1 MVESQSKSG
10 PVPPNSS
17 ASQREG
23 KRKNSA
29 TSMASS
35 GDNDAAVQALDK
47 IHRTASKTHSF
58 TAFNEY
64 TVPPLL
70 TSPKESSSITGE
82 IQSGLSGLYSR
93 LKESVVSGNAGRQV
107 YGEEG
112 DTINPDTSK
121 RIPSSTP
128 AQNLASLK
136 NRNASPVP
144 SQLSVNLETRTK
156 LQDSPL
162 LRPSKTSSVRGSAV
176 SSPTLQFEFKTV
188 DRSSK
193 SKSTNLEGISSNT
206 VSSDKAVDA
215 ISDYPLE
222 DASKTPEAKKTDTEE
237 ALRIA
242 DDRLSRIKKDIED
255 LGASS
260 ETSSVNV
267 SRDSFM
273 ASAGINGTK
282 ESRAINAESSKD
294 EPTIPQPSKK
304 VSSQLKQDVN
314 QGRGKTNARQRLQ
327 FLGLT
332 RALSSVDDTV
342 VPFSTFTANNEDE
355 EALSSVGRLPGRS
368 IKSNAS
374 QISSTVL
381 SQISNKLLGKEYW
394 MRDENAK
401 DCFYCGDAFSAFRR
415 KHHCRICGQIF
426 DSKCTT
432 LVSGAPFGQSSTVR
446 VCRPCE
452 GILNTYDDSSEVSDD
467 GSIKS
472 GFRTRLGSNSANDL
486 SPARS
491 FSSLTAART
500 EAKYESIP
508 SIAIP
513 TRRLTEDSK
522 RSSLILEID
531 AEPRRPGSARSLKPS
546 LFQRSH
552 TTGHRRMNSRH
563 SLKLP
568 SKLGDEIS
576 MFAGGESPALST
588 KQAHLPA
595 FHSDNIID
603 PDLADYLSDEYSSE
617 HEQLS
622 LAEALHGTKGS
633 DSPKLGFGNLLPTRK
648 KSHLN
653 EVFGKDGD
661 NASLSSAKLSKNR
674 SLRNRNLSVSSNL
687 NLRGSPRTHRYS
699 VLSQNK
705 PHLGDFSSMA
715 ALKYTDSSIA
725 LDGLYDTTRETND
738 VASNELSSIS
748 IEHVRQMLSQLLSG
762 FAVSSQGSWEKA
774 LMPIILRASH
784 EVVQDVQGG
793 DDIDVRHYIKLK
805 KIPGGRPSHSEI
817 YSGIV
822 FTKNLALKSM
832 ARNLIKPNILILTFP
847 LEYARHQKHFM
858 SLEPVIRQ
866 EREYLHNLV
875 HRIAALKPNLLLVE
889 HNISGLALE
898 YLDRAGISTAYN
910 VKRSVLEAISR
921 MAQTRI
927 ITSIDKLAIKP
938 AQAGRCGVFYLN
950 TFMYKGR
957 RKTCMFLTGC
967 PKQLG
972 CTIVLRGSDEATL
985 SKIKRICEFMIC
997 VAYNLKLEAS
1007 FMRDEFASMRT
1018 CPTQA
1023 TILPDAE
1030 PQKRSVKA
1038 DSQNVPA
1045 SEVEPPLSSEKK
1057 QNVGAET
1064 VARSVDDPTAS
1075 SHSLNVDDAD
1085 EIKLPDDT
1093 PMPTFYSDMMARNK
1107 DTILSCSPCVKFM
1120 QPYLVV
1126 RAREQERR
1134 LMYLRSTRNKETE
1147 VPMEEKPSQFM
1158 LITPDM
1164 ISGSPQNAPP
1174 KIQEVIRAV
1183 QDAQYDKAVHSYKTQ
1198 KKQWEVYAAGGQD
1211 MFTPFTHQNIVVLYS
1226 IVCAS
1231 TSVPCKDP
1239 KVHAIRFYNEQGED
1253 EGFERD
1259 IPLGQYIEARCLE
1272 AYSLCSENACD
1283 SKMLDHRHQYVHGD
1297 GQVSVMITPHPPKL
1311 QGLQDIILMWSVC
1324 RICGEETQVTPMSE
1338 NTWKYSWGKYLELS
1352 FWGHELYPRATS
1364 CDHDLHKE
1372 HFRYFGFRNIAVR
1385 FQYDKIALLEIVV
1398 PRTRITWK
1406 VSNDLRF
1413 KNDAFLKAEERI
1425 NNFMNSVKRRLK
1437 GIHTESVLPERT
1449 DGLKGEIER
1458 LKNLAQEHHTFLIE
1472 KLRAKYM
1479 GSKYYEII
1487 PLNRAIR
1494 AMEEKSVEWDN
1505 IFQEL
1510 DQNYFPSEKDIR
1522 RLATLQLKK
1531 IFLDRDDSVESFSMD
1546 EKATNTSMTSSI
1558 MTGQTSPDDDASLI
1572 SPSQMST
1579 KDAHDMMSSVV
1590 EDELQSPEEKE
1601 TVLHLSPDN
1610 SALLEPHMSGSPGL
1624 PNETE
1629 ATPSSDQH
1637 LNSTAVSTD
1646 MARTTSAQ
1654 SDVTECDHSVVAN
1667 LADASGNTV
1676 EEWTSPTQP
1685 IDKPDIIP
1693 KAYASNE
1700 ETRPDLGLDQ
1710 ELGNETVKKKRGGFK
1725 SAIPLYRAQSQT
1737 SSYPKDAGTPGG
1749 GVIGS
1754 MPSSS
1759 ASNATSK
1766 RLGFLRKS
1774 PPEEPKHHER
1784 KTSERFGLASLK
1796 SSISQ
1801 SMIPRSTAG
1810 RRKESKVSELAKHF
1824 EALSREFER
1833 ERRRDKQRATKAR
1846 QYRAFPSAAA
1856 VPIIEEY
1863 RNFQE
1868 AVEIERESL
1877 EELNDAHNPEGGAE
1891 VAQELLQVNGPDQ
1904 LPDQLERQ
1912 TDSRLDEDTA
1922 DDTADE
1928 TADDVT
1934 ADMETEEHRK
1944 HLAMDAHDNNQTPI
1958 AEYHNQTQTS
1968 HLDSEDSV
1976 AEGQEP
1982 APSPQ
1987 DNSELDLKLDLPKHE
2002 KSSLMKLLTNFWAER
2017 SASGW
2022 SPLEY
2027 PLSPTDHVFA
2037 DSDIIVREDEPTSL
2051 IAFVLGSDAYKAK
2064 LRAIEMQH
2072 ADVQIPQP
2080 ERFVSD
2086 HFLTAEDQAHIER
2099 SLLQSTGTHFK
2110 YQFQE
2115 GSAKMMCKVFFV
2127 EQFEAVRRKCGI
2139 DGRFI
2144 ESLSRCLKWDS
2155 KGGKTKSV
2163 FLKTLDD
2170 RLVLKSLSPVETQS
2184 FVRFAPSYFTLMGEA
2199 LFHDLPSVIA
2209 KMVGFFQVVI
2219 KNPNTGVEF
2228 NWFLLAMENLF
2239 YDRTPTRTFD
2249 LKGSMRNRRI
2259 QPTGEQNEVLLDEN
2273 MVEYIFEKPLFARE
2287 HSKRLIAYSVFND
2300 TLFLARQNV
2309 MDYSLMVAID
2319 EDRKELVVGII
2330 DCVRTYTW
2338 DKKLESWMKDR
2349 GKNRPTVTSPKEY
2362 KNRFRAAMDRYVL
2375 QAPTYVSHLDDQD
2388 HC

>member
-10 PVPPNSS
+10 PVLPNSS
-17 ASQREG
+17 ASQRVGE
-23 KRKNSA
+23 RRNSM

-35 GDNDAAVQALDK
+35 GDNDGAVQALDL
-47 IHRTASKTHSF
+47 IHRTASKTQSF
-58 TAFNEY
+58 TAFHEY
-64 TVPPLL
+64 TVPPSL

-82 IQSGLSGLYSR
+82 IQSGLSGLYTR
-93 LKESVVSGNAGRQV
+93 LKESVGSGNAGRQV
-107 YGEEG
+107 SGEGG
-112 DTINPDTSK
+112 DTVNSDIGK
-121 RIPSSTP
+121 RIPSSTS
-128 AQNLASLK
+128 AQKLASVK

-144 SQLSVNLETRTK
+144 SQLSVNLETKAK
-156 LQDSPL
+156 LHDSPL
-162 LRPSKTSSVRGSAV
+162 LRPSKTSSIRGSAV
-176 SSPTLQFEFKTV
+176 SSPTLQFEFKTT

-193 SKSTNLEGISSNT
+193 PKSTKLEGISSVA
-206 VSSDKAVDA
+206 VSSEKAVDT
-215 ISDYPLE
+215 ISDNPVE
-222 DASKTPEAKKTDTEE
+222 EASKKSDAKKIDVDE
-237 ALRIA
+237 ALRAA
-242 DDRLSRIKKDIED
+242 DGRLSRIKKDIED
-255 LGASS
+255 SGASS
-260 ETSSVNV
+260 ETSSVNI
-267 SRDSFM
+267 SRDNLM
-273 ASAGINGTK
+273 ASSGTSGTK
-282 ESRAINAESSKD
+282 EPRSINAKSPQD
-294 EPTIPQPSKK
+294 EPTTPQPAKK
-304 VSSQLKQDVN
+304 VPSQPKQDVN

-342 VPFSTFTANNEDE
+342 VTSSTFTANNEDE
-355 EALSSVGRLPGRS
+355 EALSSVGKLPGRS
-368 IKSNAS
+368 IKSNTA
-374 QISSTVL
+374 QISNTIL

-472 GFRTRLGSNSANDL
+472 GFRTRLGSNSANDM

-552 TTGHRRMNSRH
+552 TNVHRRMNSRH

-576 MFAGGESPALST
+576 MITNGESPALSA
-588 KQAHLPA
+588 KQAQLPA

-603 PDLADYLSDEYSSE
+603 PDLADYLSDEDSSE

-633 DSPKLGFGNLLPTRK
+633 DSPKSGFGGLLLPTRK

-653 EVFGKDGD
+653 EVFRKDGD
-661 NASLSSAKLSKNR
+661 NTSLSSTKLSKNR

-699 VLSQNK
+699 VLSQNR
-705 PHLGDFSSMA
+705 PHLGDFPSMA
-715 ALKYTDSSIA
+715 ALKYTDSPIT
-725 LDGLYDTTRETND
+725 LDGLYDTTSETND
-738 VASNELSSIS
+738 TTSNDLSPIS
-748 IEHVRQMLSQLLSG
+748 LEHVRQMLSQLLSG
-762 FAVSSQGSWEKA
+762 FAVNSQGLWEKA

-784 EVVQDVQGG
+784 EVVQDVQAG

-805 KIPGGRPSHSEI
+805 KIPGGRPSNSEI

-832 ARNLIKPNILILTFP
+832 ARNLIQPNILILTFP
-847 LEYARHQKHFM
+847 LEYARQQRHFM

-898 YLDRAGISTAYN
+898 YLERAGISTAYN

-938 AQAGRCGVFYLN
+938 AQAGRCGVFYLK
-950 TFMYKGR
+950 TFMDKGH

-972 CTIVLRGSDEATL
+972 CTIVLRGGDEAIL
-985 SKIKRICEFMIC
+985 SKIKKICEFMIC

-1030 PQKRSVKA
+1030 PQRRSIRA
-1038 DSQNVPA
+1038 DLQNVPA
-1045 SEVEPPLSSEKK
+1045 NEVELPLPSEKR
-1057 QNVGAET
+1057 QEAGAET
-1064 VARSVDDPTAS
+1064 VGGSVDDLMAS

-1093 PMPTFYSDMMARNK
+1093 PMPTFYSDMMTRSK

-1134 LMYLRSTRNKETE
+1134 LMYLRSIRNRETE
-1147 VPMEEKPSQFM
+1147 FPMEEKPSQFM

-1164 ISGSPQNAPP
+1164 ILGSPQNAPP

-1183 QDAQYDKAVHSYKTQ
+1183 QDAQYDKAIHSYKTQ

-1239 KVHAIRFYNEQGED
+1239 KVHAIRFYNEQDED

-1283 SKMLDHRHQYVHGD
+1283 GKMLDHRHQYVHGD
-1297 GQVSVMITPHPPKL
+1297 GQLSVMITPHPPKL

-1364 CDHDLHKE
+1364 CNHDLHKE

-1406 VSNDLRF
+1406 VSNDLKF

-1425 NNFMNSVKRRLK
+1425 NKFMNSVKSRLK

-1449 DGLKGEIER
+1449 DGFKGEIER

-1487 PLNRAIR
+1487 PFNRAIR

-1546 EKATNTSMTSSI
+1546 EKTANTSMTSSM
-1558 MTGQTSPDDDASLI
+1558 MTGQTSPDDVASLI
-1572 SPSQMST
+1572 SPSQLST
-1579 KDAHDMMSSVV
+1579 KDAHDMMSSVI
-1590 EDELQSPEEKE
+1590 EDELRSPEEKE
-1601 TVLHLSPDN
+1601 TVLHLSPDH
-1610 SALLEPHMSGSPGL
+1610 SALLGPHVPDSPGIS
-1624 PNETE
+1624 NESE
-1629 ATPSSDQH
+1629 VTPSNDQRP
-1637 LNSTAVSTD
+1637 NSTAVSAD
-1646 MARTTSAQ
+1646 MARKVSAQ
-1654 SDVTECDHSVVAN
+1654 SDATECDHNTVASV
-1667 LADASGNTV
+1667 ADASGNV
-1676 EEWTSPTQP
+1676 IEECPSPSQP
-1685 IDKPDIIP
+1685 TDKPDIVP
-1693 KAYASNE
+1693 KTHASNE
-1700 ETRPDLGLDQ
+1700 EVKPDLGQ
-1710 ELGNETVKKKRGGFK
+1710 EQEPGNETIKKKRGGFR

-1737 SSYPKDAGTPGG
+1737 SNNQKDATTSGSGMMS
-1749 GVIGS
+1749 S

-1774 PPEEPKHHER
+1774 SPEESKHHER

-1846 QYRAFPSAAA
+1846 QSRAFPSAAA

-1868 AVEIERESL
+1868 AVEIERDSL
-1877 EELNDAHNPEGGAE
+1877 EEPNEAHDLEGGTK
-1891 VAQELLQVNGPDQ
+1891 VAQELLQVNDTDQ
-1904 LPDQLERQ
+1904 SPNMLERN
-1912 TDSRLDEDTA
+1912 TDPRLDEDTA

-1928 TADDVT
+1928 TADDIV

-1944 HLAMDAHDNNQTPI
+1944 HITQDFHDDDQTPI
-1958 AEYHNQTQTS
+1958 AEHHEQTKTPR
-1968 HLDSEDSV
+1968 LDGEDSV
-1976 AEGQEP
+1976 AEEQEER
-1982 APSPQ
+1982 APSPLES
-1987 DNSELDLKLDLPKHE
+1987 SELDLKIDLPKHE

-2027 PLSPTDHVFA
+2027 PLNPTDHVFA

-2064 LRAIEMQH
+2064 LRAIETQH
-2072 ADVQIPQP
+2072 ADVQIPQH

-2144 ESLSRCLKWDS
+2144 ESLSQCLKWDS

-2273 MVEYIFEKPLFARE
+2273 MVEYIFEKPLFSRE

-2319 EDRKELVVGII
+2319 EERKELVVGII

-2375 QAPTYVSHLDDQD
+2375 QAPTCVFLF
-2388 HC
+2388 